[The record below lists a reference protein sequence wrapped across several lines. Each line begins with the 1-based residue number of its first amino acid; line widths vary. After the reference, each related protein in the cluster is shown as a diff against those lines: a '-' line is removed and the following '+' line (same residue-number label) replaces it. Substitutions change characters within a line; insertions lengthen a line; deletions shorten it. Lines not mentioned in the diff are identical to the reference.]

1 MAYIHPDNPNTSF
14 DGIARE
20 PTNAELAQG
29 WKRFLAFAALGL
41 AWLWIEWALL
51 LQPWA
56 LEILRQA
63 FAVWAL
69 AAFVTWRRPI
79 LYLGATV
86 ALALVVASKAFV
98 QAFYAE
104 LRAA

>member
-1 MAYIHPDNPNTSF
+1 MVYNHPDNPNTSF

-20 PTNAELAQG
+20 PTNAELALG
-29 WKRFLAFAALGL
+29 WKRFLSFAALGL
-41 AWLWIEWALL
+41 VWLWIEWALL

-63 FAVWAL
+63 LAAWAL
-69 AAFVTWRRPI
+69 LAFVTWRRPI
-79 LYLGATV
+79 LYCAASV
-86 ALALVVASKAFV
+86 ALAFVVASKAFA